1 MSREEKAKIIFRE
14 VNEEYTISSYM
25 ADDIMRGILKAL
37 SIIEKKENRE
47 ERS

>member
-14 VNEEYTISSYM
+14 VNEEYTISSYT

-47 ERS
+47 ER